1 MSAIRQFLQRLKA
14 TGVRRPKSIKTVAMG
29 RERVFDAF
37 DIGDDTFI
45 VERGVSSRL
54 SERPSVLLAEK
65 SDLGRK
71 GKGRVMTLTTGNHSV
86 AAFPLLDGRFWKIS
100 RLHPSRRSE
109 TLFNSVICANVV
121 DDAIEISQRDV
132 PTRKVVIC
140 DSWLQTAAGFAMDDV
155 VMVERN
161 DATLDHYRRL
171 GQEWRVKPLA
181 WTEAEMKTALSASR
195 KRISAKLNY
204 YHSVKGVHFLSF
216 SEFRRF
222 SDLAQS
228 DLDAFVKGL
237 QELVSVYEGNEFSF
251 VRMPKYRGHH
261 EIEFFG
267 LGRAV
272 ALEKLIPEIEW
283 LLEEIECGRIGQL
296 GIIQKAQELVS
307 VYESLLS
314 KSEFADEKSKGFAES
329 LYMHITGEIY
339 SVVGEG
345 LTPAFDDRRTALP
358 GATFVDGNAQL
369 HPGIDERTEIL
380 LSNIRSHMSKDEIIE
395 YANVYELRTEDG
407 NLALGRGKTREIV
420 YKTNRGPLEHSLVEK
435 RLSRASKGYS
445 SYMLS
450 RVEVFK
456 ALGVN
461 LSEYRIL
468 RRRTRQGR
476 GVLDYYIRRRCEGEP
491 IETIPA
497 NYYCSTSDSSVEE
510 KEVVLAMAA
519 LMGDAAAQNM
529 AMKKYDPDTMSPL
542 YGIGKEI
549 YEFEY
554 NITAQRVVPKT
565 VSTCSVRGSFGWP
578 NLSYDEANLQA
589 IADFYLRHFAHSLKA
604 FIASHHV
611 SAQEAAQRFMD
622 GFEFRTR
629 AMEWQ
634 LSAMRD
640 RFEAFSPH
648 LPAKYDFDRKWHFA
662 LWSLEQQARRLPEL
676 REIFFRHLEA
686 SGGGE

>member
-272 ALEKLIPEIEW
+272 ALEKLIPEIEPPP
-283 LLEEIECGRIGQL
+283 
-296 GIIQKAQELVS
+296 II
-307 VYESLLS
+307 
-314 KSEFADEKSKGFAES
+314 
-329 LYMHITGEIY
+329 I
-339 SVVGEG
+339 
-345 LTPAFDDRRTALP
+345 
-358 GATFVDGNAQL
+358 
-369 HPGIDERTEIL
+369 
-380 LSNIRSHMSKDEIIE
+380 
-395 YANVYELRTEDG
+395 
-407 NLALGRGKTREIV
+407 
-420 YKTNRGPLEHSLVEK
+420 
-435 RLSRASKGYS
+435 
-445 SYMLS
+445 
-450 RVEVFK
+450 
-456 ALGVN
+456 
-461 LSEYRIL
+461 
-468 RRRTRQGR
+468 
-476 GVLDYYIRRRCEGEP
+476 
-491 IETIPA
+491 
-497 NYYCSTSDSSVEE
+497 
-510 KEVVLAMAA
+510 
-519 LMGDAAAQNM
+519 
-529 AMKKYDPDTMSPL
+529 
-542 YGIGKEI
+542 
-549 YEFEY
+549 
-554 NITAQRVVPKT
+554 
-565 VSTCSVRGSFGWP
+565 
-578 NLSYDEANLQA
+578 
-589 IADFYLRHFAHSLKA
+589 
-604 FIASHHV
+604 
-611 SAQEAAQRFMD
+611 
-622 GFEFRTR
+622 
-629 AMEWQ
+629 
-634 LSAMRD
+634 
-640 RFEAFSPH
+640 
-648 LPAKYDFDRKWHFA
+648 
-662 LWSLEQQARRLPEL
+662 
-676 REIFFRHLEA
+676 
-686 SGGGE
+686 